1 MEDKQKKKM
10 LITASTFPRW
20 DGDTEPRFI
29 LDYAQ
34 AMTKYYDVTVL
45 APAAIGAKD
54 EECIGEIKVI
64 RYHYFP
70 IHRWETLCYPG
81 AIVPRIKQKK
91 VRVLL
96 VLPLLY
102 SLRKKI
108 KRISSKYDIVH
119 AHWLIPQGI
128 IMTGLKVPYILTG
141 HGGDIS
147 SLNIGVMKKWK
158 LRCMEQAESVVV
170 VSKYKQEE
178 LQTFYPEVKSTII
191 SMGVNLNLFNRDIYY
206 TADFFQQGDKKVI
219 LFVGRLAEIKGVNYL
234 IDAMKYLQNVK
245 LIIVGDGP
253 EKEKLYQQA
262 KNISDEIVFM
272 GSKTHEELK
281 TIYSSADV
289 LVVPSIVDNK
299 GAQEGLPTVIME
311 AFAAKIP
318 VVATS
323 TGGVPDVIKNNV
335 TGMLIKEKSTQEIVN
350 AIKKLLSDKDLYK
363 SIVDEAYKYA
373 QKYDYAE
380 VAKRY
385 YGLIEGEYIDE

>member
-1 MEDKQKKKM
+1 MEEIQKKKI
-10 LITASTFPRW
+10 LVTASTFPRW
-20 DGDTEPRFI
+20 EGDTEPRFI

-54 EECIGEIKVI
+54 EEYIGDVKVI

-70 IHRWETLCYPG
+70 IHKWETLCYPG

-108 KRISSKYDIVH
+108 KKISSQYDMVH

-128 IMTGLKVPYILTG
+128 MMAGLKVPYILTG

-147 SLNIGVMKKWK
+147 SLNIGIVKKWK
-158 LRCMEQAESVVV
+158 LRCMEQARAVVV

-178 LQTFYPEVKSTII
+178 LQVFYPEIKSTII
-191 SMGVNLNLFNRDIYY
+191 SMGVNLSLFNRDINYKS
-206 TADFFQQGDKKVI
+206 DFFHQGDKKVI

-234 IDAMKYLQNVK
+234 IDAMKYLENVK

-253 EKEKLYQQA
+253 EKENLYQQA

-272 GSKTHEELK
+272 GSKSHEQLK
-281 TIYSSADV
+281 TIYSSADI
-289 LVVPSIVDNK
+289 LVVPSIIDSK

-311 AFAAKIP
+311 AFASKIP

-323 TGGVPDVIKNNV
+323 TGGVPDVIKNNI
-335 TGMLIKEKSTQEIVN
+335 TGMLVNEKSTQEIVD
-350 AIKKLLSDKDLYK
+350 AIKKLLSDKSLYE
-363 SIVDEAYKYA
+363 SIVNEAYKYA
-373 QKYDYAE
+373 KKCDYEVVATKYHQ
-380 VAKRY
+380 
-385 YGLIEGEYIDE
+385 LIERLDI